1 MCSFQKSIIYLL
13 TCAIMCPPH
22 RLRKLGNC
30 EQAGSSGR
38 QERKPAQGRQ
48 WSRACEKSA
57 AVPMVPEDFSQHLR
71 AYSDRKKVIGIT
83 RLLPGPASAELF
95 VPGEGIVSFIALHC
109 LIK

>member
-1 MCSFQKSIIYLL
+1 MSRQG
-13 TCAIMCPPH
+13 H
-22 RLRKLGNC
+22 QEGRK
-30 EQAGSSGR
+30 
-38 QERKPAQGRQ
+38 RKPAQDRQ
-48 WSRACEKSA
+48 WSRTREKSA

-71 AYSDRKKVIGIT
+71 ACSDRKEVIGIT